1 MRHCRQCNLAVN
13 NGVKYCPRC
22 GASLS
27 AQYRI
32 SIRGIVMVIV
42 LFFILFAVLRSGGN
56 KETMQTQ
63 ALPTASDARSQTQQT
78 SVATCQAMRRNVQDW
93 TKERQEAYR
102 RAGCWERVEAEN
114 GAAYMIDLGLI
125 QSFGAGA
132 TTSIYNDEGGT
143 FNVMNLK
150 RWYFT
155 CDGHFS
161 VMENY
166 GSGPTVYAPPHSVAA
181 HMSNIVCAGA
191 GK

>member
-1 MRHCRQCNLAVN
+1 MRHCRQCNLTISSS
-13 NGVKYCPRC
+13 VKYCPRC

-27 AQYRI
+27 TQSRI
-32 SIRGIVMVIV
+32 SIGGVIITIV
-42 LFFILFAVLRSGGN
+42 LLIILFAVLRSGGN
-56 KETMQTQ
+56 KETIQTQ
-63 ALPTASDARSQTQQT
+63 AAPEAQSRTQQT

-114 GAAYMIDLGLI
+114 GAAYLIDLGLI

-132 TTSIYNDEGGT
+132 TTSIYSDEGGA
-143 FNVMNLK
+143 FNAMNLK

-155 CDGHFS
+155 CEGHFS
-161 VMENY
+161 VMKNY
-166 GSGPTVYAPPHSVAA
+166 GSGPTTYAPPHSVAA
-181 HMSNIVCAGA
+181 HISEIVCAGA